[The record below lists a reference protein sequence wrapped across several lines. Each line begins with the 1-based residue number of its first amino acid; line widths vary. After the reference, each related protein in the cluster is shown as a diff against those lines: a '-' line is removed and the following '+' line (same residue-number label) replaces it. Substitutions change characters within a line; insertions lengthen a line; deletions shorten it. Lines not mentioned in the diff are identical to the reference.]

1 MKQSIFIVILLL
13 GINLSVCLAHET
25 IELCENQHLKVQVL
39 GSGGPE
45 LTTDRASSAY
55 LVWQNDKAIVLIDA
69 GGGSALRYGQSNAHW
84 EDLEVI
90 LFTHFHADHSN
101 DLSALVKASWF
112 GDRNSNLP
120 VFGPYGN
127 ETMPSMTEFVAAL
140 FDKNKGAFKYL
151 SDMVDV
157 EQNSDYKLVSNN
169 IKNVEKT
176 QMIFKKDGLTIFAH
190 KVKHGP
196 IPAFAYI
203 IQSCGETLVF
213 SGDTNGQGFE
223 NLELKN
229 TDLFV
234 AHNAVPENAGRVAK
248 SLHMTPTQIG
258 EIAKHIN
265 TKKLIL
271 SHRMN
276 RTLGKEQQT
285 LDEIKKNYSGTV
297 IFADDLDVFS
307 TNVILLDK

>member
-1 MKQSIFIVILLL
+1 MKQRLLIVILLIA
-13 GINLSVCLAHET
+13 INLSACLAHEKVDA
-25 IELCENQHLKVQVL
+25 CQNQSLEVQIL

-45 LTTDRASSAY
+45 LTTDRASSSY

-84 EDLEVI
+84 KDLKAV

-101 DLSALVKASWF
+101 DLPALVKASWF
-112 GDRNSNLP
+112 GDRNTDLP
-120 VFGPYGN
+120 IFGPYGN
-127 ETMPSMTEFVAAL
+127 EVMPSMTEFIAAL
-140 FDKNKGAFKYL
+140 FNKNKGAFKYL

-157 EQNSDYKLVSNN
+157 DQNSAYKLVPNS
-169 IKNVEKT
+169 IKNFEKT
-176 QMIFKKDGLTIFAH
+176 QTIFKKDGLTILAH

-203 IQSCGETLVF
+203 IQSCGKTLVF

-234 AHNAVPENAGRVAK
+234 AHNAVPENAGRIAK
-248 SLHMTPTQIG
+248 SLHITPSQIG

-271 SHRMN
+271 SHRMK

-297 IFADDLDVFS
+297 VFANDLDVFES
-307 TNVILLDK
+307 VIKD

>member
-1 MKQSIFIVILLL
+1 MKQRLLIVILLIA
-13 GINLSVCLAHET
+13 INLSACLAHEKVSA
-25 IELCENQHLKVQVL
+25 CQNQSLEVQIL

-45 LTTDRASSAY
+45 LTTDRASSSY

-84 EDLEVI
+84 EDLKAI

-101 DLSALVKASWF
+101 DLPALVKASWF
-112 GDRNSNLP
+112 GDRKTDLP
-120 VFGPYGN
+120 IFGPYGN
-127 ETMPSMTEFVAAL
+127 EVMPSTTEFISAL
-140 FDKNKGAFKYL
+140 FDKKEGAYRYL
-151 SDMVDV
+151 SDMVDTK
-157 EQNSDYKLVSNN
+157 QNSAYKLLPNS

-176 QMIFKKDGLTIFAH
+176 QMIFKKNGLTIFAH
-190 KVKHGP
+190 KVRHGP

-213 SGDTNGQGFE
+213 SGDTNGEGFE
-223 NLELKN
+223 NLKLDK
-229 TDLFV
+229 TDVFI
-234 AHNAVPENAGRVAK
+234 AHNAIPENAGRIAK
-248 SLHMTPTQIG
+248 SLHVTPSQIG

-271 SHRMN
+271 SHRMK

-285 LDEIKKNYSGTV
+285 LDEIKKNYSGST
-297 IFADDLDVFS
+297 IFANDLDVFS
-307 TNVILLDK
+307 ANVIFLDK